1 MCNQSNVTAHL
12 FSINSW
18 FVCTTT
24 SEGMKSGI
32 CNNSM
37 EKLSKEF
44 KNDSR
49 AGLIFHIS
57 SLCYLPPTQ
66 QLQVSIAMPLV
77 IAFWRYSVF
86 IQSCDCFPNHGLLLP
101 RIRTGYIQGYSTEMC
116 ILASDTV
123 MTHSL
128 GNNCKLQS

>member
-1 MCNQSNVTAHL
+1 MCNQSNITAHL

-24 SEGMKSGI
+24 SDGMKGGI

-57 SLCYLPPTQ
+57 SLCYLPPTPQ
-66 QLQVSIAMPLV
+66 RQVSIAML
-77 IAFWRYSVF
+77 
-86 IQSCDCFPNHGLLLP
+86 SCDCILEIQWFYTILRLLSKP
-101 RIRTGYIQGYSTEMC
+101 W
-116 ILASDTV
+116 TV
-123 MTHSL
+123 VT
-128 GNNCKLQS
+128 